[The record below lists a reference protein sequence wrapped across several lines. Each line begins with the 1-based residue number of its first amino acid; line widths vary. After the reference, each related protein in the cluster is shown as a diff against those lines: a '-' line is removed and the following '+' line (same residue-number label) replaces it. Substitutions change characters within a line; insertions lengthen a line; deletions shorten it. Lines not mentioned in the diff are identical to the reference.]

1 MVSEQDFGESIYP
14 DADFCVALHKCPC
27 SHVTAQRN
35 KRISHVVSVV
45 VPVHVPFLEIEMDSR
60 MCSTDSKLIVCIS
73 KMPLYFGCVAFILL
87 SSIAVLLVTS
97 HFLLYFP
104 VHYHIIHRS
113 TRQKRMCSCQL
124 KQLFSILEIRDLSVE
139 RCLGTPLLT
148 EQLLCYIY
156 TIDKLS
162 T

>member
-14 DADFCVALHKCPC
+14 DADFCVALQKCPC
-27 SHVTAQRN
+27 SHVAAQSN
-35 KRISHVVSVV
+35 KYISHVVSVV
-45 VPVHVPFLEIEMDSR
+45 VPVHVPFLEIEMNSR
-60 MCSTDSKLIVCIS
+60 MCSTDCKLIVCIS

-87 SSIAVLLVTS
+87 SSITVLLVTS